1 MPVAPPASHIANDLA
16 EEDALHHDLD
26 DGNGPPWHFNDDGGG
41 GGDDDG
47 DDDSRDEDPEPIQWV
62 TLATFMHPAEA
73 HIARLRLESAGVV
86 CVLLD
91 ELTAGTNCLS
101 LAVGG
106 VKLQVPQVD
115 RDRAVTLLR
124 RLADEVARTTRRVTL
139 AALPNADSAKMALCI
154 LEAGDLDSVTVEGQQ
169 LDVDADDLAR
179 AAGLLA
185 AGPFA
190 AALTHDAIVALA
202 HQSCPGC
209 SERGSRLDA
218 RRWRGVIEG
227 VRTAPRPDLHVGSW
241 ARRVVIALLAARRC
255 RACGR
260 RW

>member
-1 MPVAPPASHIANDLA
+1 MPVAPPPAH
-16 EEDALHHDLD
+16 DAVHADEADPLHLD
-26 DGNGPPWHFNDDGGG
+26 HGGGPPWHSDGEGG
-41 GGDDDG
+41 GGDGGGG

-91 ELTAGTNCLS
+91 ELTAGTHCLS

-106 VKLQVPQVD
+106 VKLQVPHVD

-124 RLADEVARTTRRVTL
+124 RLVDESNRTPKTITL
-139 AALPNADSAKMALCI
+139 AVLPDAKTAKMAVCV
-154 LEAGDLDSVTVEGQQ
+154 LEAADVEAVAIDGAA
-169 LDVDADDLAR
+169 LRVDADDLSR
-179 AAGLLA
+179 AASLLA

-190 AALTHDAIVALA
+190 AALSHDAVASLA
-202 HQSCPGC
+202 TVPCPDCG
-209 SERGSRLDA
+209 ERASRLDA
-218 RRWRGVIEG
+218 RRWRSVIER
-227 VRTAPRPDLHVGSW
+227 VRAAPRPDLHVGSW
-241 ARRVVIALLAARRC
+241 ARRILIALLAARRC